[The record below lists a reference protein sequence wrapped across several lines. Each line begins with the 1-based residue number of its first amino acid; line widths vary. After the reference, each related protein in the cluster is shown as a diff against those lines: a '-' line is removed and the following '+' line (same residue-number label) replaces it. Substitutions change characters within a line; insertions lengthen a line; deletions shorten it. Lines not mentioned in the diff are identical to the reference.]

1 MEVSGYNLSWHTFT
15 THLSEVRRELYR
27 DKYFSDITLISD
39 DLRTVPAH
47 RIVLSAAS
55 PVMKKLLMINPTVQT
70 QLFLKGIKH
79 QQLES
84 LLKFIYHGE
93 VQVPSN
99 EIDSFLKAGR
109 ELKITE
115 LSNITRAPLDYR
127 ENKSEVSGI
136 FVKDEPLTEVND
148 ETSLNIE
155 EHELNFGNEPSD
167 LPSWNGEFLYP
178 PHSKASSKTWRLG
191 GFRKVEGTL
200 QKSHTVCGAC
210 GKEIRYRSSP
220 TNLQQHLEHRHP
232 QHWAEL

>member
-27 DKYFSDITLISD
+27 DKYFSDITLVSD

-55 PVMKKLLMINPTVQT
+55 PVLKKLLMINPTVQT

-79 QQLES
+79 QQLDS
-84 LLKFIYHGE
+84 VLKFIYHGE

-99 EIDSFLKAGR
+99 EIDSFLRAGR
-109 ELKITE
+109 DLEITE
-115 LSNITRAPLDYR
+115 LSNISGAPRYYR
-127 ENKSEVSGI
+127 EDKSEAA
-136 FVKDEPLTEVND
+136 VKDEPLTEVNV
-148 ETSLNIE
+148 LNNTEME
-155 EHELNFGNEPSD
+155 EHELNFGNDPCE
-167 LPSWNGEFLYP
+167 LPSWDGEMLYP
-178 PHSKASSKTWRLG
+178 PHSTASSKTWRLG
-191 GFRKVEGTL
+191 GFRKVGGTL